1 MQAKGCRVRFSVGC
15 EIGYDVADEATL
27 IFNIE
32 AMRGGRQRVIS
43 EELVITPNYT
53 ADEKT
58 SEESG
63 NRYLR
68 LTAPRGNVQLRYS
81 AEIELDAL
89 HEQPTDVFETP
100 VAKLPLDTLPFLNPS
115 RYCPSDQLAR
125 FATRQFGNIAPGFG
139 RVSEICNWINSEVDY
154 QFGSSD
160 TTTTAADTFSLRA
173 GVCRDFAHLGITFCR
188 ALGIPARFVSCYAWQ
203 LEPQD
208 FHAVFEAYLGDRWYL
223 FDATRMAALDGMVR
237 IGCGRDAADT
247 AFATIYG
254 QVMPLP
260 IRVWSEAVGGNKQDE
275 WTTAAVSVSRD

>member
-1 MQAKGCRVRFSVGC
+1 MKFSVGC
-15 EIGYDVADEATL
+15 DIGYEIIEPATL

-32 AMRGGRQRVIS
+32 AIAGGRQRILG
-43 EELVITPNYT
+43 ETLTITPKLA

-58 SEESG
+58 ATETG

-68 LTAPRGNVQLRYS
+68 LTAPPGLLRLRYT
-81 AEIELDAL
+81 ADIELDAL
-89 HEQPTDVFETP
+89 HNPPGMIEEVP
-100 VAKLPLDTLPFLNPS
+100 VARLPLDTLPYLNPS

-125 FATRQFGNIAPGFG
+125 FANRQFGRIAPGFG
-139 RVSEICNWINSEVDY
+139 RVAEICNWINAEVDY
-154 QFGSSD
+154 LSGTSD
-160 TTTTAADTFSLRA
+160 TTTTAADTFALRA

-203 LEPQD
+203 LQPQD

-254 QVMPLP
+254 AVNPLP
-260 IRVWSEAVGGNKQDE
+260 IEVWSNADGNTAEE
-275 WTTAAVSVSRD
+275 WTTDAVSVARS

>member
-1 MQAKGCRVRFSVGC
+1 MKFSVGC
-15 EIGYDVADEATL
+15 DIGYEIIEPATL

-32 AMRGGRQRVIS
+32 AIAGGRQRILS
-43 EELVITPNYT
+43 ETLTITPDLP

-58 SEESG
+58 ATETG

-68 LTAPRGNVQLRYS
+68 LTAQPGLLRLRYM
-81 AEIELDAL
+81 ADIELDAL
-89 HEQPTDVFETP
+89 HNPPGTVDEVP
-100 VAKLPLDTLPFLNPS
+100 VARLPLDTLPYLNPS

-125 FATRQFGNIAPGFG
+125 FANRQFGRIAPGFG
-139 RVSEICNWINSEVDY
+139 RVAEICNWIHAEVDY
-154 QFGSSD
+154 LSGTSD
-160 TTTTAADTFSLRA
+160 TTTTAADTFALRA

-203 LEPQD
+203 LHPQD

-254 QVMPLP
+254 AVNPLP
-260 IRVWSEAVGGNKQDE
+260 IEVWSNADGNTAEE
-275 WTTAAVSVSRD
+275 WTTDAVSVARS

>member
-1 MQAKGCRVRFSVGC
+1 MKFNVGC
-15 EIGYDVADEATL
+15 EIGYDIADTATL

-32 AMRGGRQRVIS
+32 AMRGGRQKILR
-43 EELVITPNYT
+43 EQLTITPQRE
-53 ADEKT
+53 ADENT
-58 SEESG
+58 ASDTG

-68 LTAPRGNVQLRYS
+68 LTAPQGQVLLRYE
-81 AEIELDAL
+81 AVVELDPV
-89 HEQPTDVFETP
+89 HRQPDFVGEVP
-100 VAKLPLDTLPFLNPS
+100 VAKLPLDTMAYINPS

-125 FATRQFGNIAPGFG
+125 FAGRQFGNIQPGFQ
-139 RVSEICNWINSEVDY
+139 RVTEICNWINSEVDY
-154 QFGSSD
+154 MFGSSD
-160 TTTTAADTFSLRA
+160 TSTTAADTFSTRA

-223 FDATRMAALDGMVR
+223 FDPTRMAALDGMVR

-254 QVMPLP
+254 NVQSLP
-260 IRVWSEAVGGNKQDE
+260 IKVWSEAIDGDESEE
-275 WTTAAVSVSRD
+275 WTTDAVSVARV

>member
-1 MQAKGCRVRFSVGC
+1 MRFSVGC
-15 EIGYDVADEATL
+15 EIGYDVADQATL

-32 AMRGGRQRVIS
+32 AMRGGRQRIVS
-43 EELVITPNYT
+43 ERLTITPDLP

-68 LTAPRGNVQLRYS
+68 LTVPKGVVQLRYE
-81 AEIELDAL
+81 AQVELDPL
-89 HEQPTDVFETP
+89 HQAPAVIGEVP
-100 VAKLPLDTLPFLNPS
+100 VATLPLDTLPFLNPS

-125 FATRQFGNIAPGFG
+125 FATRQFGNIEPGFG
-139 RVSEICNWINSEVDY
+139 RVVEICNWINGEVDY
-154 QFGSSD
+154 LFGTSD

-223 FDATRMAALDGMVR
+223 FDPTRMAALDGMVR
-237 IGCGRDAADT
+237 IGIGRDAADT

-254 QVMPLP
+254 QVSSAP
-260 IRVWSEAVGGNKQDE
+260 IRVWSEAINGDKAEE
-275 WTTAAVSVSRD
+275 WTTDAVSVARD

>member
-1 MQAKGCRVRFSVGC
+1 MRFSVGC
-15 EIGYDVADEATL
+15 EIGYEIAEQATL

-32 AMRGGRQRVIS
+32 AMRGGRQRILH
-43 EELVITPNYT
+43 EDLTMTPGLA

-58 SEESG
+58 AEETG

-68 LTAPRGNVQLRYS
+68 LTASQGQVQIRYS
-81 AEIELDAL
+81 AEIELDPI
-89 HEQPTDVFETP
+89 HQQPEAVGEVP

-125 FATRQFGNIAPGFG
+125 FANREFGRVEPGFG
-139 RVSEICNWINSEVDY
+139 RVTEICNWINSEVDY
-154 QFGSSD
+154 LFGTSD

-260 IRVWSEAVGGNKQDE
+260 IRVWSQALDGSTNEQ
-275 WTTAAVSVSRD
+275 WTTDAVSLSRS

>member
-1 MQAKGCRVRFSVGC
+1 VRFSVGC
-15 EIGYDVADEATL
+15 EIGYEVAQSATL

-32 AMRGGRQRVIS
+32 AMRGGRQRILS
-43 EELVITPNYT
+43 EELTITPDLT

-58 SEESG
+58 AGETG

-68 LTAPRGNVQLRYS
+68 LTVPQGIVHVRYS
-81 AEIELDAL
+81 AQIELDPL
-89 HEQPTDVFETP
+89 HQAAAVIDEVPIAT
-100 VAKLPLDTLPFLNPS
+100 LPLDVLPFLNPS
-115 RYCPSDQLAR
+115 RYCPSDELAR
-125 FATRQFGNIAPGFG
+125 FANRQFGNIEPGFG
-139 RVSEICNWINSEVDY
+139 RVVAICNWINSEVDY
-154 QFGSSD
+154 QFGTSD

-223 FDATRMAALDGMVR
+223 FDATRMAALDGLVR
-237 IGCGRDAADT
+237 IGVGRDAADT

-254 QVMPLP
+254 QVTSQP
-260 IRVWSEAVGGNKQDE
+260 IKVWSEALDGDKSEE
-275 WTTAAVSVSRD
+275 WTTDAVSVTQS

>member
-1 MQAKGCRVRFSVGC
+1 MKFSVGC
-15 EIGYDVADEATL
+15 DIGYEIIEPATL

-32 AMRGGRQRVIS
+32 AIAGGRQRILT
-43 EELVITPNYT
+43 ETLTITPNLP

-58 SEESG
+58 ANETG

-68 LTAPRGNVQLRYS
+68 LTAQPGLLRLRY
-81 AEIELDAL
+81 AADIELDAL
-89 HEQPTDVFETP
+89 HNPPGTVDEVP
-100 VAKLPLDTLPFLNPS
+100 VARLPLDTLPYLNPS

-125 FATRQFGNIAPGFG
+125 FANRQFGRIAPGFG
-139 RVSEICNWINSEVDY
+139 RVSEICNWIHSEVDY
-154 QFGSSD
+154 LSGTSD
-160 TTTTAADTFSLRA
+160 TTTTAADTFALRA

-203 LEPQD
+203 LHPQD

-254 QVMPLP
+254 AVNPLP
-260 IRVWSEAVGGNKQDE
+260 IEVWSNADGNTAEE
-275 WTTAAVSVSRD
+275 WTTDAVSVARS

>member
-1 MQAKGCRVRFSVGC
+1 MRGSVMRFSVGC
-15 EIGYDVADEATL
+15 EIGYEVAEAATL

-43 EELVITPNYT
+43 ETLTITPDQP

-58 SEESG
+58 SQESG

-68 LTAPRGNVQLRYS
+68 LTVPQGLVQLRYS

-89 HEQPTDVFETP
+89 HRAPAVIGEVP
-100 VAKLPLDTLPFLNPS
+100 VATLPLDTLPFLNPS

-125 FATRQFGNIAPGFG
+125 FATREFGNMEPGFG
-139 RVSEICNWINSEVDY
+139 RVVEICNWINSEVDY
-154 QFGSSD
+154 LFGTSD

-237 IGCGRDAADT
+237 IGVGRDAADT

-254 QVMPLP
+254 QVNPLP
-260 IRVWSEAVGGNKQDE
+260 IKVWSEAVNGDKAEE
-275 WTTAAVSVSRD
+275 WTTDAVSVTRD

>member
-1 MQAKGCRVRFSVGC
+1 MRFSVGC
-15 EIGYDVADEATL
+15 EIGYEVAETATL

-43 EELVITPNYT
+43 EELTITPDIA

-58 SEESG
+58 AEESG

-68 LTAPRGNVQLRYS
+68 LTAPQGLVQLRYA
-81 AEIELDAL
+81 AEIELDPL
-89 HEQPTDVFETP
+89 HQAPDGLEEVPIAT
-100 VAKLPLDTLPFLNPS
+100 LPLDTLPFLNPS

-125 FATRQFGNIAPGFG
+125 FATRQFGNVAPGFG
-139 RVSEICNWINSEVDY
+139 RVTEICNWINGEVDY
-154 QFGSSD
+154 LSGTSD

-223 FDATRMAALDGMVR
+223 FDPTRMAALDGMVR

-254 QVMPLP
+254 QVIPQP
-260 IRVWSEAVGGNKQDE
+260 IKVWSEARDGYEDRE
-275 WTTAAVSVSRD
+275 WTTDAVSVVRD

>member
-1 MQAKGCRVRFSVGC
+1 MRFSIGC
-15 EIGYDVADEATL
+15 EIGYDVADTATL

-43 EELVITPNYT
+43 EQLTITPNIA

-58 SEESG
+58 SEEIG

-68 LTAPRGNVQLRYS
+68 LTAPKGLVQLRYA
-81 AEIELDAL
+81 AEIELDPL
-89 HEQPTDVFETP
+89 HQAPAQLDEVPIAT
-100 VAKLPLDTLPFLNPS
+100 LPLDTLPFLNPS

-125 FATRQFGNIAPGFG
+125 FASRQFGNVAPGFG
-139 RVSEICNWINSEVDY
+139 RVVEICNWINSEVDY
-154 QFGSSD
+154 LFGTSD

-223 FDATRMAALDGMVR
+223 FDPTRMAALDGMVR

-254 QVMPLP
+254 QVVPQP
-260 IRVWSEAVGGNKQDE
+260 IRVWSEALDGDRNEQ
-275 WTTAAVSVSRD
+275 WTTDAVSVSRD

>member
-1 MQAKGCRVRFSVGC
+1 MRFSVGC
-15 EIGYDVADEATL
+15 EIGYQVEGDATL

-32 AMRGGRQRVIS
+32 AMQGGRQRIIS
-43 EELVITPNYT
+43 EKLTISPPI
-53 ADEKT
+53 ADHEKVST
-58 SEESG
+58 ESG

-68 LTAPRGNVQLRYS
+68 LTPSDGLLTLRYE
-81 AEIELDAL
+81 AEVELDAA
-89 HEQPTDVFETP
+89 HQQPDTIEETP
-100 VAKLPLDTLPFLNPS
+100 VAKLPLETLPFLNPS

-125 FATRQFGNIAPGFG
+125 FAMREFGNVPPGFT
-139 RVSEICNWINSEVDY
+139 RVTEICNWINREVDY
-154 QFGSSD
+154 LFGTSD
-160 TTTTAADTFSLRA
+160 TTTTAADTFALRA

-254 QVMPLP
+254 RVMPQP
-260 IRVWSEAVGGNKQDE
+260 ISVWSNALDGDATQQ
-275 WTTAAVSVSRD
+275 WTTDAVSVSRD

>member
-1 MQAKGCRVRFSVGC
+1 MKLSVGC
-15 EIGYDVADEATL
+15 DIGYEIIEPATL

-32 AMRGGRQRVIS
+32 AMVGGRQRILS
-43 EELVITPNYT
+43 ETLTITPNLP

-58 SEESG
+58 ATETG

-68 LTAPRGNVQLRYS
+68 LTAQPGMLRLRYM
-81 AEIELDAL
+81 AQIELDAL
-89 HEQPTDVFETP
+89 HQEPGAIEEVP
-100 VAKLPLDTLPFLNPS
+100 VARLPLDTLPYLNPS

-125 FATRQFGNIAPGFG
+125 FANREFGHVTPGFG
-139 RVSEICNWINSEVDY
+139 RVSEICNWINDEVDY
-154 QFGSSD
+154 LSGTSD
-160 TTTTAADTFSLRA
+160 TTTTAADTFALRA

-203 LEPQD
+203 LQPQD

-254 QVMPLP
+254 AVNPLP
-260 IRVWSEAVGGNKQDE
+260 IEVWSNADGNTAEE
-275 WTTAAVSVSRD
+275 WTTDAVSVARS

>member
-1 MQAKGCRVRFSVGC
+1 MKFSVGC
-15 EIGYDVADEATL
+15 DIGYEIIEPATL

-32 AMRGGRQRVIS
+32 AIAGGRQRILG
-43 EELVITPNYT
+43 ETLTITPNLA

-58 SEESG
+58 ATETG

-68 LTAPRGNVQLRYS
+68 LTAQPGQLRLRYT
-81 AEIELDAL
+81 ADIELDAL
-89 HEQPTDVFETP
+89 HNPPGMVEEVP
-100 VAKLPLDTLPFLNPS
+100 VARLPLDTLPYLNPS

-125 FATRQFGNIAPGFG
+125 FANREFGGIAPGFG
-139 RVSEICNWINSEVDY
+139 RVTEICNWINAEVDY
-154 QFGSSD
+154 LSGTSD
-160 TTTTAADTFSLRA
+160 TTTTAADTFALRA

-203 LEPQD
+203 LQPQD

-254 QVMPLP
+254 AVNPLP
-260 IRVWSEAVGGNKQDE
+260 IEVWSNADGDTAEE
-275 WTTAAVSVSRD
+275 WTTDAVSVARS

>member
-1 MQAKGCRVRFSVGC
+1 MRFSVGC
-15 EIGYDVADEATL
+15 EIGYEIAEQATL

-32 AMRGGRQRVIS
+32 AMRGGRQRILH
-43 EELVITPNYT
+43 EDLTMTPGLA

-58 SEESG
+58 AEETG

-68 LTAPRGNVQLRYS
+68 LTASQGQVQIRYS
-81 AEIELDAL
+81 AEIELDPI
-89 HEQPTDVFETP
+89 HQQPEAVGEVP

-125 FATRQFGNIAPGFG
+125 FANREFGRVEPGFG
-139 RVSEICNWINSEVDY
+139 RVTEICNWINSEVDY
-154 QFGSSD
+154 LFGTSD

-247 AFATIYG
+247 AFANIYG

-260 IRVWSEAVGGNKQDE
+260 IRVWSQALDGSTNEQ
-275 WTTAAVSVSRD
+275 WTTDAVSLSRS

>member
-1 MQAKGCRVRFSVGC
+1 MKFNVGC
-15 EIGYDVADEATL
+15 EIGYDIADTATL

-32 AMRGGRQRVIS
+32 AMRGGRQKILR
-43 EELVITPNYT
+43 EQLTITPQRE
-53 ADEKT
+53 ADENT
-58 SEESG
+58 ASDTG

-68 LTAPRGNVQLRYS
+68 LTAPQGQVLLRYE
-81 AEIELDAL
+81 AVVELDPV
-89 HEQPTDVFETP
+89 HRQPDFVGEVP
-100 VAKLPLDTLPFLNPS
+100 VAKLPLDTMAYINPA

-125 FATRQFGNIAPGFG
+125 FAARQFGNIQPGFQ
-139 RVSEICNWINSEVDY
+139 RVTEICNWINSEVDY
-154 QFGSSD
+154 MFGSSD
-160 TTTTAADTFSLRA
+160 TSTTAADTFSTRA

-223 FDATRMAALDGMVR
+223 FDPTRMAALDGMVR

-254 QVMPLP
+254 NVQSLP
-260 IRVWSEAVGGNKQDE
+260 IKVWSEAIDGDESEE
-275 WTTAAVSVSRD
+275 WTTDAVSVARV